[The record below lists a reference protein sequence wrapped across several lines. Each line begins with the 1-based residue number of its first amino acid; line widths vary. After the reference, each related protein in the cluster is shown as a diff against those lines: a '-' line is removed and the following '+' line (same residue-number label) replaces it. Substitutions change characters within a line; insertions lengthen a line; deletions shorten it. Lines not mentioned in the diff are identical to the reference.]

1 MPPIL
6 LFKRE
11 FIADVADCRALFRH
25 CLNPVGVHSEAGVEA
40 AFLQM
45 FKSWES
51 LLEDCTV
58 SFLCGRLRC
67 DGKMV
72 KCDALIKS
80 EDIARAL
87 LYQDRNYIEWTDID
101 KVLDRWERIFAP
113 ANLLEAAVRGAKGEL
128 RQLTTV
134 RNAIAH
140 ASPAAEQKFSKLIRD
155 QFGGVRKMKRPATFL
170 QEQYPPD
177 PAKTFFDR
185 YADVLETAGLQL
197 TG

>member
-11 FIADVADCRALFRH
+11 FVGHLADCRALFRH
-25 CLNPVGVHSEAGVEA
+25 CLYPSGVHSEAGVEA

-51 LLEDCTV
+51 LLEEC
-58 SFLCGRLRC
+58 SISYLCGRLRC
-67 DGKMV
+67 DGKLVM
-72 KCDALIKS
+72 CEALIRS
-80 EDIARAL
+80 EDVARSL
-87 LYQDRNYIEWTDID
+87 LYQDRVFVEWTDID
-101 KVLDRWERIFAP
+101 KVVDRWARIFSSS
-113 ANLLEAAVRGAKGEL
+113 NLLEAAVRGAKTEL
-128 RQLTTV
+128 RQITVV

-140 ASPAAEQKFSKLIRD
+140 SSPAASRKFAKLVRD
-155 QFGGVRKMKRPATFL
+155 QFGGSRKLKRPALFL
-170 QEQYPPD
+170 IEQYPQD
-177 PAKTFFDR
+177 ATKTYFDR